1 VVVEQAELKGK
12 AGGKSATKRLLLS
25 KGETTTLRHADA
37 LCLVPQDDTTRFV
50 VHVPPSNTPHTTAS
64 STSTAAGSSQE
75 SSQVPSTPL

>member
-50 VHVPPSNTPHTTAS
+50 VHVPPSNTPAG

-75 SSQVPSTPL
+75 SSQVPSTLL